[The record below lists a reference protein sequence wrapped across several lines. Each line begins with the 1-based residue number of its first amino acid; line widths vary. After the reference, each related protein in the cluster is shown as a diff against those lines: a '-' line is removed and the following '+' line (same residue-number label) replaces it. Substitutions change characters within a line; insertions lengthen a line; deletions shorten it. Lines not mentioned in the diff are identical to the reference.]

1 MTAQNIL
8 ITGRPGIGKTT
19 LIQNLVER
27 LSDLHPI
34 GFYTRE
40 LREGEHRVGFEI
52 LGLDGRKGML
62 AQVQIKSPYH
72 VGKYGVDVRG
82 FDAFLSGMVIPEKPA
97 VVILDEIGKMECLSA
112 RFRTLVQNLLDADLP
127 LIATI
132 ALRGDSFIQ
141 SLKERE
147 DVKLVTLTQENR
159 DLLASYLEEIVRAL
173 IVEREG

>member
-72 VGKYGVDVRG
+72 VGKYGVDIQS
-82 FDAFLSGMVIPEKPA
+82 FEAFLSGMVIPEKPA